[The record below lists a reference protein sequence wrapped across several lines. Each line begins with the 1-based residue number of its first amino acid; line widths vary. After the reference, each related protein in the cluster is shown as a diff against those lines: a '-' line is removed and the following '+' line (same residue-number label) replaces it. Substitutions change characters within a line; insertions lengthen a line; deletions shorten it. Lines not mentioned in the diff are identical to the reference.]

1 MKTTQPS
8 ILIINVHSTLNA
20 GDLSLL
26 EATIQQLKLTFES
39 PRIIVSANYPEE
51 PYYQENEIKVVPS
64 PWWLCGV
71 SKNWSI
77 FKQITLWLLGSI
89 TSLTFKG
96 RLAPQS
102 WQRLLKAYSEANLV
116 VGVSGNQF
124 YSGGRYGWPLPL
136 TILSVQIAHHFA
148 KPFYTMPQSIGP
160 LRHDWERK
168 WIKSIYQKARIVFVR
183 DQESL
188 NLAQSI
194 GLSTD
199 KIIYSPDPAFL
210 FQSGSSTEATRI
222 LQRWGGHPNKPAI
235 GITILANMGRSLKPG
250 HINHYYKTMV
260 AIIEKLTMI
269 LKAQVFIFLQVTG
282 PSEIENDRTGA
293 YTVLQQLNSHTVD
306 SVHIVDERLSPQLLK
321 ACYGKMDLFI
331 ATRLHSGIFALGMG
345 VPTIFIGYLTKT
357 RGMMKSLDL
366 EDWMIQIDE
375 IDAEQLWNKITTAWI
390 ERGERTARLAQQL
403 PEVCQGAKYPAV
415 CIAQDYQNHDR

>member
-1 MKTTQPS
+1 MKTTQPT

-20 GDLSLL
+20 GDLALL
-26 EATIQQLKLTFES
+26 EAVTQQLTVAFKT

-51 PYYQENEIKVVPS
+51 PYYQDNEIEVVPS
-64 PWWLCGV
+64 PWWLCGA
-71 SKNWSI
+71 SKGWPI
-77 FKQITLWLLGSI
+77 LKQITMWLLGGI
-89 TSLTFKG
+89 TSLIFKG
-96 RLAPQS
+96 KFAPKS
-102 WQRLLKAYSEANLV
+102 WQDLLHAYSKSDLV

-160 LRHDWERK
+160 LHHNWERK
-168 WIKSIYQKARIVFVR
+168 WIKSIYRKARMVFVR

-188 NLAQSI
+188 NLAQVI
-194 GLSTD
+194 GLPKD
-199 KIIYSPDPAFL
+199 KVIYSPDPAFL
-210 FQSGSSTEATRI
+210 FPAGSSSEAIQI
-222 LQRWGGHPNKPAI
+222 LQRWGAVPNKPII

-250 HINHYYKTMV
+250 RINHYYETMV
-260 AIIEKLTMI
+260 TTIEKMTAI
-269 LKAQVFIFLQVTG
+269 LNAQVFIFLQVTG
-282 PSEIENDRTGA
+282 PSKIENDRTGA
-293 YTVLQQLNSHTVD
+293 YMVLQQLRSHAIN

-357 RGMMKSLDL
+357 RGVLKSLGL

-375 IDAEQLWNKITTAWI
+375 IDADQLWNKIATAWA
-390 ERGERTARLAQQL
+390 ERSERTAQLDQQL
-403 PEVCQGAKYPAV
+403 PMVYQGAKFPAV
-415 CIAQDYQNHDR
+415 FIARDYQNYDK